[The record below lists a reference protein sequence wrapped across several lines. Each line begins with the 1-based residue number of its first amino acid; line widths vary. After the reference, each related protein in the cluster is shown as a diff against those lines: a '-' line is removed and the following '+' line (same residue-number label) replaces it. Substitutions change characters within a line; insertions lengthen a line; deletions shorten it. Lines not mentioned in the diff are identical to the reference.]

1 MKKFVSLIIS
11 IMLVLNIVLLAFA
24 SGENLAEN
32 ITLDLLTSQ
41 SKYAV
46 TKSFS
51 LNTDALLEVTGGN
64 AVNWTSNSPAVVING
79 DKASVTRQ
87 EKDTEVN
94 LTATV
99 NGESKVITFTV
110 PAKSTYIIESEGFGR
125 PDSLGEK
132 PMAVIKN
139 WGEQQSVADP
149 DYVNLIGDD
158 NGNYVLDCFN
168 NRTETKSY
176 AYYTKHIMNDL
187 PDSDRVKYEYSF
199 TRKEA
204 SDYGQLIRYDMLFYL
219 QDSTGKTD
227 TYIGY
232 TLSASNGKSAVTG
245 VLNANGTKING
256 ASHTHNNTNRIGID
270 FDFATETLDFYVDG
284 VKKNT
289 APVSFAKDGVTYTGL
304 FEVKFGMQRFSILG
318 GNFYIDD
325 VVVSTPKDTITVTTM
340 DENEMGPLKVTT
352 GITSST
358 DLHDSTNAHPAL
370 SVVSD
375 YDEDRLIEHR
385 FAEITT
391 SNHIIDHLIPH
402 LIDKESGARTQLA
415 NQAQDDTPSI
425 QLSGLFY
432 GANHGPMAIRLTFD
446 GHGLDDSW
454 VGTQWESESG
464 EKWTLC
470 KIDHK
475 NAIRFMS
482 DDFVSST
489 SWQHKNSMDGGVK
502 NGTIKCL
509 DTEEKYAGKELTFTN
524 QQTGQMIF
532 PITKNHVKTYT
543 AYRNGEEIPLDIF
556 TYEELNCDKLVMDE
570 TYILTDPRKL
580 PELLRELKGE
590 WTPEIGYALG
600 EEIISYHQRIIV
612 DEESSV
618 IVELDHEILT
628 DMANT
633 KVMYIGYCYYPRYN
647 LGGGTYRYIPGSKPF
662 TYSGINYDFTTP
674 NLIYTTGKADD
685 YYAENYP
692 NGYIGK
698 IMWGEVME
706 DGVTPKITN
715 RTIDYMR
722 NADGSTAVA
731 FASGFLPVGDRSYE
745 KSPSTLAT
753 NESYYFYKSLK
764 SYPLFK
770 VQKELVKG
778 DPYKGVVYRKFSDT
792 ERAGS
797 DVSVYDIEYDG
808 ESYFFIDCLEAV
820 DGKKITLP
828 ASFDA
833 DTAEVY
839 DISTTAY
846 AEIDYEISGN
856 SITVT
861 GDKNAYLVL
870 KSNVKMVTIGETSCN
885 IIGQAEASVKNS
897 GTANVTVDAICAG
910 YKEGKLVEINVKEI
924 TLAPRNSIVSFDG
937 DYSEAD
943 TYKIMI
949 LDADGKIAPQ
959 TIKKSGKN

>member
-1 MKKFVSLIIS
+1 MKKIVSLIIS
-11 IMLVLNIVLLAFA
+11 IMLVLNIVPLAFA

-46 TKSFS
+46 AKTFS
-51 LNTDALLEVTGGN
+51 LDTEALSDAVGGN
-64 AVNWTSNSPAVVING
+64 SVTWTSDSPAVVISGN
-79 DKASVTRQ
+79 KASVTRQ
-87 EKDTEVN
+87 ENDTVVN

-99 NGESKVITFTV
+99 GGYSKVITFTV

-149 DYVNLIGDD
+149 DYVNLIGED

-284 VKKNT
+284 VKKNS

-402 LIDKESGARTQLA
+402 LIDKETGVRTQLA

-425 QLSGLFY
+425 NFSGLFY
-432 GANHGPMAIRLTFD
+432 GANHGPMAMRLTIN

-470 KIDHK
+470 KIDHI

-489 SWQHKNSMDGGVK
+489 SWQHKNSMDGG
-502 NGTIKCL
+502 IKTGKITCI
-509 DTEEKYAGKELTFTN
+509 DTEEKYAGKELSFTN

-556 TYEELNCDKLVMDE
+556 TYEELNCDKLVLDE
-570 TYILTDPRKL
+570 KYILTDPRKL
-580 PELLRELKGE
+580 PQLLRELKGE

-600 EEIISYHQRIIV
+600 EELLSYHQRIIV

-633 KVMYIGYCYYPRYN
+633 KVMYIGYCYYPRFN

-674 NLIYTTGKADD
+674 KLIYTTGKADD

-698 IMWGEVME
+698 AMWGEVME
-706 DGVTPKITN
+706 DGITPKITN

-722 NADGSTAVA
+722 NADGETEIA
-731 FASGFLPVGDRSYE
+731 FASGFLPVGERSYE

-792 ERAGS
+792 AKEGENL
-797 DVSVYDIEYDG
+797 SVYDIEYNG

-820 DGKKITLP
+820 EGERITLP
-828 ASFDA
+828 QSFDA

-839 DISTTAY
+839 DISTTGY
-846 AEIDYEISGN
+846 AEIDYEINGN
-856 SITVT
+856 TITVT

-870 KSNVKMVTIGETSCN
+870 KSDVKQIIIGETKCN
-885 IIGQAEASVKNS
+885 ILGIAEASVKNS
-897 GTANVTVDAICAG
+897 SASDVAVNAICAG
-910 YKEGKLVEINVKEI
+910 YKEGKLIEVSVKEI
-924 TLAPRNSIVSFDG
+924 TLSPGNSIVSFDG
-937 DYSEAD
+937 DFSEAD
-943 TYKIMI
+943 SYKIMI

>member
-1 MKKFVSLIIS
+1 MKKIISIVIS
-11 IMLVLNIVLLAFA
+11 IMLVLSIMPASFA
-24 SGENLAEN
+24 SGESVVDG
-32 ITLDLLTSQ
+32 ITLDLLTTQ

-149 DYVNLIGDD
+149 DYVNLIGED

-256 ASHTHNNTNRIGID
+256 ASHTHNNMNRIGID

-289 APVSFAKDGVTYTGL
+289 APISFAKDGVTYTGL

-375 YDEDRLIEHR
+375 YDEERLIEHR

-425 QLSGLFY
+425 NFSGLFY
-432 GANHGPMAIRLTFD
+432 GANHGPMAIRLTIN

-470 KIDHK
+470 KIDHI

-489 SWQHKNSMDGGVK
+489 SWQHKNSMDGG
-502 NGTIKCL
+502 IKTGKITCI
-509 DTEEKYAGKELTFTN
+509 DTEEKYAGKELSFTN

-556 TYEELNCDKLVMDE
+556 TYEKLNCDKLVLDE

-600 EEIISYHQRIIV
+600 EELLSYHQRIIV

-633 KVMYIGYCYYPRYN
+633 KVMYIGYCYYPRFN

-662 TYSGINYDFTTP
+662 THSGINYDFTTP
-674 NLIYTTGKADD
+674 KLIYTTGKADD

-698 IMWGEVME
+698 AMWGEVME
-706 DGVTPKITN
+706 DGITPKITN

-722 NADGSTAVA
+722 NADGETEIA
-731 FASGFLPVGDRSYE
+731 FASGFLPVGERSYE

-792 ERAGS
+792 AKEGENL
-797 DVSVYDIEYDG
+797 SVYDIEYDG

-820 DGKKITLP
+820 EGERITLP
-828 ASFDA
+828 QSFDR

-839 DISTTAY
+839 DISTTGY
-846 AEIDYEISGN
+846 AEIDYEINGN
-856 SITVT
+856 TITVT

-870 KSNVKMVTIGETSCN
+870 KSDVKQIIIGETKCN
-885 IIGQAEASVKNS
+885 ILGIAEASVKNS
-897 GTANVTVDAICAG
+897 SASDVAVNAICAG
-910 YKEGKLVEINVKEI
+910 YKEGKLIEVSVKEI
-924 TLAPRNSIVSFDG
+924 ALSPGNSIVSFDG
-937 DYSEAD
+937 DFSEAD
-943 TYKIMI
+943 SYKVML
-949 LDADGKIAPQ
+949 LDTDGKIAPQ